1 MSYPIKVW
9 NGSSWEDIG
18 LSGGALSITP
28 PPDISTSGSV
38 GSSSVL
44 ARSDHTHGFDANA
57 LGVLQSSAASATYLR
72 QDTASATYA
81 KIQSPILI
89 SPVLT
94 SFEETVNVLST
105 GASAAINL
113 DILTSTIW
121 LYTQNASAN
130 WTVNVRGNSSTSL
143 NSLLSNGQS
152 ISINLLST
160 NGATAFYQ
168 TGLQIDGSSIT
179 PKWAGGTAPTSGNT
193 NSIDLYSI
201 NIIKTAS
208 STYTVIES
216 QTRAA

>member
-9 NGSSWEDIG
+9 NGNNWEDIG

-38 GSSSVL
+38 GNSSVL

-57 LGVLQSSAASATYLR
+57 LGVLQSATASTTYLR

-81 KIQSPILI
+81 RIQSPTLI

-94 SFEETVNVLST
+94 SFEETVNVLNT
-105 GASAAINL
+105 GASVTINL
-113 DILTSTIW
+113 DVLTSTIW

-130 WTVNVRGNSSTSL
+130 WTVNVRGNSGTSL
-143 NSLLSNGQS
+143 NSILSNGQS

-168 TGLQIDGSSIT
+168 TGFQIDGASIT
-179 PKWAGGTAPTSGNT
+179 PRWAGGTAPTSGNAS
-193 NSIDLYSI
+193 SIDLYSI

-208 STYTVIES
+208 SVYTVIES
-216 QTRAA
+216 QLRAA